1 MNERPRGSYNALLI
15 HRGQVP
21 IPWKGVLNESNIAD
35 HVALSM
41 NIGDED
47 TTSQQKE
54 LHRQRQRNLAKT
66 EMFQGLQV

>member
-1 MNERPRGSYNALLI
+1 MNECPRGSYNALLE
-15 HRGQVP
+15 HRGQVS
-21 IPWKGVLNESNIAD
+21 IPWKGVLNHSNLVD
-35 HVALSM
+35 HVALSI

-54 LHRQRQRNLAKT
+54 LHSQSQRDLAKT